1 MSKLKLLTMSDIP
14 AEEVRWLWYPY
25 LPRGKIT
32 IIQGDP
38 GEGMTTFVLALASLL
53 TRGLPAPG
61 NTESQPPM
69 NIIYQTAEDG
79 LADTVKPRLTA
90 LGADCSRVLVI
101 DESERELTLSDRRLA
116 QAIQET
122 GAGLL
127 VLDPIQA
134 YLGDGVDM
142 HRANEV
148 RPIFKRL
155 GQLAEQT
162 GCAIVL
168 VGHMNKM
175 QGAKSAYRGLGSIDF
190 RAAARSVL
198 LVGRSKDD
206 AETRVVV
213 HDKSSLAP
221 EGASILFSL
230 HADTGFSWSGFCDTT
245 ASELL
250 SGSSPAATKTEQA
263 ERLLLE
269 LLEKGEV
276 SSEELVRRS
285 SALGISERTL
295 KIAKQNQGVVSV
307 RRGGRWYAKLPDTS
321 QEGKGVM
328 R

>member
-38 GEGMTTFVLALASLL
+38 GEGKTTFVLALASLL

-175 QGAKSAYRGLGSIDF
+175 QGGKKRERRFSLPKIRLPRPSLEWLLVPA
-190 RAAARSVL
+190 VL
-198 LVGRSKDD
+198 LGL
-206 AETRVVV
+206 
-213 HDKSSLAP
+213 LALWYSWAALWN
-221 EGASILFSL
+221 GLTALF
-230 HADTGFSWSGFCDTT
+230 
-245 ASELL
+245 
-250 SGSSPAATKTEQA
+250 P
-263 ERLLLE
+263 
-269 LLEKGEV
+269 
-276 SSEELVRRS
+276 
-285 SALGISERTL
+285 
-295 KIAKQNQGVVSV
+295 
-307 RRGGRWYAKLPDTS
+307 
-321 QEGKGVM
+321 
-328 R
+328 